1 MRNGPGRAVGS
12 TGPRARSLARFIVVG
27 SGKMSVSKNQVTR
40 ARLRGAVKYLKMEKE
55 EDDTVFPRL
64 GSGAPSRLTHQESR
78 GVSRSVDGRE
88 VRLRSQQKA
97 SKAEGGRAALCLQGE
112 HFAVGGK
119 GAEKATRPFPHP
131 PLWSLSRFGSN
142 VFALKAAIADAVGAS
157 RASCGSVP
165 PRPCGRGSR
174 RLRRAPLRSF
184 SVGRFCTKYFI
195 PCVSFVI

>member
-88 VRLRSQQKA
+88 ARLRSQQKA
-97 SKAEGGRAALCLQGE
+97 SKAEGGRARPSAS
-112 HFAVGGK
+112 K
-119 GAEKATRPFPHP
+119 GSTSRSEEKATRPFPHP
-131 PLWSLSRFGSN
+131 PLWQLSRFGAN
-142 VFALKAAIADAVGAS
+142 VFALKAAVADAVGAP

-184 SVGRFCTKYFI
+184 SVGCFCTKYFI